1 MLFVS
6 SIEFSSRV
14 SASGAVKLFRQA
26 IGENKVSKIPKVERK
41 NSRELKLTALQIN
54 HRRAEVAPKEELLEL
69 MRNSR
74 FIFITSSCV
83 RRTFGTYEEF
93 LDQIPATSAH
103 CLVVTRVRI
112 PFITYAFLNDRLSPA
127 GKVTNQLAI

>member
-26 IGENKVSKIPKVERK
+26 IGENK
-41 NSRELKLTALQIN
+41 LTALQIN
-54 HRRAEVAPKEELLEL
+54 HRLPEVAPKEELLEL

-103 CLVVTRVRI
+103 CLVVTR
-112 PFITYAFLNDRLSPA
+112 
-127 GKVTNQLAI
+127 